1 MFKFLTV
8 LIHIINL
15 LTIAYMIF
23 KEKRSPNNI
32 IAWTLIL
39 YIAPFI
45 GFIVFLLVGR
55 KINKS
60 NMFGIK
66 DAEIKILEKY
76 NREVKERTAERVV
89 QDGINVKSKSKTLVY
104 GIITVCAIFA

>member
-39 YIAPFI
+39 YIAPFMQT
-45 GFIVFLLVGR
+45 GLTEL
-55 KINKS
+55 
-60 NMFGIK
+60 
-66 DAEIKILEKY
+66 
-76 NREVKERTAERVV
+76 
-89 QDGINVKSKSKTLVY
+89 
-104 GIITVCAIFA
+104 

>member
-45 GFIVFLLVGR
+45 GFIVFL
-55 KINKS
+55 S
-60 NMFGIK
+60 
-66 DAEIKILEKY
+66 
-76 NREVKERTAERVV
+76 
-89 QDGINVKSKSKTLVY
+89 SK
-104 GIITVCAIFA
+104 IFAGIFFKKDLAFLNKKQFQAKDGKGK